1 MFPYKSNAFHAYE
14 TNRNRLKLRLF
25 AYLIAIAALLGVLV
39 FTEAR
44 AAEVDDEQCKFL
56 SESMIEMRKAMEQ
69 YEILIM
75 ELEENSGEADACK
88 D

>member
-14 TNRNRLKLRLF
+14 ARRNPLKSRYF
-25 AYLIAIAALLGVLV
+25 VYLLAIASLLGVLV

-75 ELEENSGEADACK
+75 ELKENSGEADACK

>member
-1 MFPYKSNAFHAYE
+1 MFPYKSNAFQAYE
-14 TNRNRLKLRLF
+14 TNRNPLKFRLF

-39 FTEAR
+39 FAEAR
-44 AAEVDDEQCKFL
+44 AVEVDDEQCKFL

-75 ELEENSGEADACK
+75 ELKENSGEADACK

>member
-14 TNRNRLKLRLF
+14 PKRNPLKSRYF
-25 AYLIAIAALLGVLV
+25 VYLLAIASIFTVLV

-44 AAEVDDEQCKFL
+44 ADLDDEQCKFL
-56 SESMIEMRKAMEQ
+56 SDSMIEKRKAIEQ

-75 ELEENSGEADACK
+75 ELEENSDEADACK